1 MSFALPFALATV
13 AAQVPLPAQP
23 QQHGAAVSARAT
35 VVILRIGESDGNDV
49 TDPTIWEQ
57 VKEIGINGVWLA
69 YPITF
74 VSMLVLQA
82 SYYQFVWR
90 KKKIVRLV

>member
-1 MSFALPFALATV
+1 M
-13 AAQVPLPAQP
+13 
-23 QQHGAAVSARAT
+23 
-35 VVILRIGESDGNDV
+35 
-49 TDPTIWEQ
+49 
-57 VKEIGINGVWLA
+57 A

-74 VSMLVLQA
+74 LSMLAMQA